1 MAYNTFE
8 AYKRNLF
15 TKTKKDRETT
25 QKINKLENQLKR
37 NKNVFTYGKKT
48 FKTKESA
55 QKYLKKIKSARNVKA
70 LIRFNEIQAKHELQ
84 RLDRVIKKGKN
95 LKGFEYSLKLK
106 FPKGILGKKDFYKKD
121 NNVTYTQLL
130 EQLRINFYGDIGS
143 SIIGLGQA
151 TNNETLKNQ
160 GSIIYTLSKMG
171 ALQSEDYDTIYKYV
185 FSVSSMERM
194 QDTFITKLIQIL
206 DVVIR
211 KYISDNAI
219 KKYISGGY

>member
-8 AYKRNLF
+8 AFKRNLF
-15 TKTKKDRETT
+15 SKTKKDRETT
-25 QKINKLENQLKR
+25 QKINKLEKQLKS
-37 NKNVFTYGKKT
+37 NKNVFTYGKKK

-55 QKYLKKIKSARNVKA
+55 QNYLDKIKSARNVKA
-70 LIRFNEIQAKHELQ
+70 LTRFNEIQAKHELQ

-95 LKGFEYSLKLK
+95 LKGFESSLKLK
-106 FPKGILGKKDFYKKD
+106 FPKGIIGEKSFYKKD
-121 NNVTYTQLL
+121 NSVTYTQLL

-171 ALQSEDYDTIYKYV
+171 ALQSEDYDTIYKYI
-185 FSVSSMERM
+185 FTVSSMERM
-194 QDTFITKLIQIL
+194 QDTFINRLMQIL
-206 DVVIR
+206 DI
-211 KYISDNAI
+211 II
-219 KKYISGGY
+219 KKYVSGGY

>member
-8 AYKRNLF
+8 AFKRNLF
-15 TKTKKDRETT
+15 SKTKKDRETT
-25 QKINKLENQLKR
+25 QKINKLEKQLKR
-37 NKNVFTYGKKT
+37 NKNLFTYGKKK

-55 QKYLKKIKSARNVKA
+55 QAYLDKIKSARNVKA
-70 LIRFNEIQAKHELQ
+70 LSRFNEVQAKHELQ
-84 RLDRVIKKGKN
+84 RLDRAIKKGKN
-95 LKGFEYSLKLK
+95 LKGFEDSLKLK
-106 FPKGILGKKDFYKKD
+106 FPKGILGKKSFYKKD
-121 NNVTYTQLL
+121 SSVTYTQLL
-130 EQLRINFYGDIGS
+130 EHLRINFYGDIGS

-171 ALQSEDYDTIYKYV
+171 ALQSEDYDTIYKYI

-194 QDTFITKLIQIL
+194 QDSFINRLMQIL
-206 DVVIR
+206 DI
-211 KYISDNAI
+211 II

>member
-8 AYKRNLF
+8 AFKRNLF
-15 TKTKKDRETT
+15 SKTKKDRETT
-25 QKINKLENQLKR
+25 HKLNKLEKQLKN
-37 NKNVFTYGKKT
+37 NKGVYTYGKKK

-55 QKYLKKIKSARNVKA
+55 QNYLDKIKSARNVKA
-70 LIRFNEIQAKHELQ
+70 LLRFNEIQAKHELQ
-84 RLDRVIKKGKN
+84 RLDRAIKKGKN
-95 LKGFEYSLKLK
+95 LKGFEASLKLK
-106 FPKGILGKKDFYKKD
+106 FPKGILGKKPFYQKD
-121 NNVTYTQLL
+121 SKVTYTQLL

-171 ALQSEDYDTIYKYV
+171 ALQSEDYDIIYKYI
-185 FSVSSMERM
+185 FSVSSMERI
-194 QDTFITKLIQIL
+194 QDTFINRLMQIL
-206 DVVIR
+206 DVI
-211 KYISDNAI
+211 I

>member
-8 AYKRNLF
+8 AFKRNLF
-15 TKTKKDRETT
+15 SKTKKDRETT
-25 QKINKLENQLKR
+25 QKLNKLEKQLKN
-37 NKNVFTYGKKT
+37 NKGVYTYGKKK

-55 QKYLKKIKSARNVKA
+55 QAYLDKIKSARNVKA
-70 LIRFNEIQAKHELQ
+70 LSRFNEIQAKHELQ
-84 RLDRVIKKGKN
+84 RLDRAIKKGRN
-95 LKGFEYSLKLK
+95 LKGLEASLKLK
-106 FPKGILGKKDFYKKD
+106 FPKGILGKKNFYKKD
-121 NNVTYTQLL
+121 NKVTYTQML

-143 SIIGLGQA
+143 AIIGLGQA

-171 ALQSEDYDTIYKYV
+171 ALQSEDYDEIYKYI

-206 DVVIR
+206 DI
-211 KYISDNAI
+211 II
-219 KKYISGGY
+219 KKYISGDY

>member
-8 AYKRNLF
+8 AFKRNLF
-15 TKTKKDRETT
+15 SKTKKDRETT
-25 QKINKLENQLKR
+25 QKLNKLEKQLKN
-37 NKNVFTYGKKT
+37 NKGVYTYGKKK

-55 QKYLKKIKSARNVKA
+55 QAYLDKIKSARNVKA
-70 LIRFNEIQAKHELQ
+70 LTRFNEIQAKHELQ
-84 RLDRVIKKGKN
+84 RLDRAIKKGKN
-95 LKGFEYSLKLK
+95 LKGFESSLKLK
-106 FPKGILGKKDFYKKD
+106 FPKGILGKKNFYKKD
-121 NNVTYTQLL
+121 NKATYTQLL

-171 ALQSEDYDTIYKYV
+171 ALQSEDYDTIYKYI

-194 QDTFITKLIQIL
+194 QDSFINRLMQIL
-206 DVVIR
+206 DI
-211 KYISDNAI
+211 II

>member
-8 AYKRNLF
+8 AFKRNLF
-15 TKTKKDRETT
+15 SKTKKERETT
-25 QKINKLENQLKR
+25 QKIKKLEKQLKR
-37 NKNVFTYGKKT
+37 NKNVFTYGKKK

-55 QKYLKKIKSARNVKA
+55 QAYLDKIKSARNVKA
-70 LIRFNEIQAKHELQ
+70 FSRFNEVQAKHELE
-84 RLDRVIKKGKN
+84 RLDRAIKKGKN
-95 LKGFEYSLKLK
+95 LKGFESSLKLK
-106 FPKGILGKKDFYKKD
+106 FPKGILGKKNFYKKD
-121 NNVTYTQLL
+121 LKVTYTQML
-130 EQLRINFYGDIGS
+130 EQLRINFYGDIGG

-171 ALQSEDYDTIYKYV
+171 ALQSEDFDTMYNYI
-185 FSVSSMERM
+185 FSVSSMERT

-206 DVVIR
+206 DVI
-211 KYISDNAI
+211 I